1 MDNSGHTPREYVP
14 VHPELKVHSIQE
26 FYSVP
31 KSYLVYLEQD
41 MQTYGAFIQYLRT
54 IKLDNNDLDSV
65 LLRME
70 TRIDNVWNRYLNYIR
85 EGASISRI
93 MHLREINRKIWYAA
107 GMICTFLLSGYTLPY
122 KVYLRRMEFIL
133 EDMDDVADSM
143 KGDSGVPFESWQA
156 RFILRIH
163 KII

>member
-1 MDNSGHTPREYVP
+1 MDNSAETPREYLP
-14 VHPELKVHSIQE
+14 VHPELKVHNIQE

-31 KSYLVYLEQD
+31 KSYLIFLEQD
-41 MQTYGAFIQYLRT
+41 MQTYGNFVQFLRT
-54 IKLDNNDLDSV
+54 IHCENNDLDSV

-70 TRIDNVWNRYLNYIR
+70 TRVDNVWNRYLNYIR
-85 EGASISRI
+85 EGASQSRI
-93 MHLREINRKIWYAA
+93 IQLRDINRKIWYAA
-107 GMICTFLLSGYTLPY
+107 TMLCTFLTANRTLQY

-143 KGDSGVPFESWQA
+143 KGDGGSSFDAWQT

-163 KII
+163 KIV